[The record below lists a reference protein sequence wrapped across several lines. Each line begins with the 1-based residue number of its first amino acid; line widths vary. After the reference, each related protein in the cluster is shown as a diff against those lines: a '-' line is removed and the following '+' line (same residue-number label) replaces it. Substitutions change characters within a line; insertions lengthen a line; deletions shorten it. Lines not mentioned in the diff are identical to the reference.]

1 MLHQVAPTS
10 PEHFVHHVEYAR
22 DGAAAVIT
30 ISNPPVNSFSHAVRT
45 ALLDALDRAALD
57 DGVKAVVLT
66 GGGGS
71 FSGGADIREFG
82 TPASLA
88 APRLHD
94 VIAACEMNAK
104 PVIAAISGICLGG
117 GFEIALGCHY
127 RVARADAR
135 VGLPEVKLGLLPGAG
150 GTQRLP
156 RLVGVETALNMILG
170 GEQVPAR
177 VLEKAAL
184 FDLVVD
190 GDPVRAAVEFA
201 ETLAKQ
207 GSLVPRRT
215 SEIVLKEPNIEAL
228 CDFALN
234 MIKAKAP
241 LAIAP
246 QRCIECIKASVKPF
260 AEGSAIERRLFTELM
275 QTPES
280 KGLRHSFFAERA
292 AGKVADVPDSTPL
305 RPLTKAAVIGA
316 GTMGGGIAICLL
328 NAGIPTWLLE
338 TDQAALD
345 RGVARIAGI
354 YDAQVRKGKLPQG
367 ERDKRM
373 GMLLPVL
380 KYEEIGTAD
389 IVIEAVF
396 ERMDVKLA
404 VFSELDRVLKPGAI
418 LATNTSTLDVNA
430 IARSTKR
437 PADVV
442 GLHFFSPAN
451 LMRLLEIVRGAAT
464 AKDVMATSLALGKT
478 LKKVSVVS
486 GVCDGFIGNRML
498 EHYGKQANYLLE
510 EGASPRQVDAAME
523 AFGFA
528 MGPFKVGDLAGNDIG
543 WNIRKRRRAEKPG
556 YKFSTLPDKLCEM
569 GRFGQKTGAGWYE
582 YPDGRKPLPSKTVDE
597 LIAAHR
603 KELGIT
609 PRKIDD
615 AEIVDRLV
623 YALANEGARILEEGI
638 AARSSDIDVV
648 YLTGYG
654 FPAMRGGPMFHADS
668 VGLPL
673 VQRRMREFARNSYGD
688 PEFWQPAP
696 LIERLVASGGSF
708 ATAVKAAYVTGQRP
722 VETKGVA
729 A

>member
-1 MLHQVAPTS
+1 MINVA
-10 PEHFVHHVEYAR
+10 YAL
-22 DGAAAVIT
+22 DGMTAVIT
-30 ISNPPVNSFSHAVRT
+30 FSNPPVNSFSHAVRV
-45 ALLDALDRAALD
+45 ALLDALDRAAAD
-57 DGVKAVVLT
+57 PGVRAIVLT
-66 GGGGS
+66 GAGGR

-94 VIAACEMNAK
+94 VIAACEGGAK
-104 PVIAAISGICLGG
+104 PVIAAISGVCLGG
-117 GFEIALGCHY
+117 GFELALGCHY
-127 RVARADAR
+127 RVARADSR
-135 VGLPEVKLGLLPGAG
+135 VGLPEVTLGLLPGAG

-156 RLVGVETALNMILG
+156 RLVGVATALNVILG
-170 GEQVPAR
+170 GGQIPAR
-177 VLEKAAL
+177 EFAKTAL
-184 FDLVVD
+184 FDRLVD

-201 ETLAKQ
+201 AELEKR
-207 GSLVPRRT
+207 GSLVPRRV
-215 SEIVLKEPNIEAL
+215 SELPLVEPNLEAL
-228 CDFALN
+228 CDFALQTV
-234 MIKAKAP
+234 KAKAP
-241 LAIAP
+241 LGIAP
-246 QRCIECIKASVKPF
+246 QRCIECVKASGKPF
-260 AEGSAIERRLFTELM
+260 AEGAAIERRLFAELV

-292 AGKVADVPDSTPL
+292 AGKVADIPESTPL
-305 RPLTKAAVIGA
+305 RPLAKAAVIGA
-316 GTMGGGIAICLL
+316 GTMGSGIAICLL
-328 NAGIPTWLLE
+328 NSGYPTWLLE

-354 YDAQVRKGKLPQG
+354 YDAQVRKGKLAQA
-367 ERDKRM
+367 ERDRRM
-373 GMLLPVL
+373 DLLLPVL
-380 KYEEIGTAD
+380 KYDAIGSAD

-404 VFSELDRVLKPGAI
+404 VFAELDRVMKQGAI

-430 IARSTKR
+430 IARATRR
-437 PADVV
+437 PADVL
-442 GLHFFSPAN
+442 GTHFFSPAN
-451 LMRLLEIVRGAAT
+451 IMRLLEIVRGTAT
-464 AKDVMATSLALGKT
+464 ARDALATALALGKT
-478 LKKVSVVS
+478 LRKVSVVA

-543 WNIRKRRRAEKPG
+543 WNIRRRRRAEKPG
-556 YKFSTLPDKLCEM
+556 YRFSTLPDRLCEL

-597 LIAAHR
+597 LIAVHR
-603 KELGIT
+603 KDVGIT

-623 YALANEGARILEEGI
+623 YALVNEGARVLDEGI
-638 AARSSDIDVV
+638 ATRSSDIDVV

-654 FPAMRGGPMFHADS
+654 FPATRGGPMFHADS

-673 VQRRMREFARNSYGD
+673 VQRRMRAFALNGHGD
-688 PEFWQPAP
+688 PEFWKPAP
-696 LIERLVASGGSF
+696 LLERLVARGESF
-708 ATAVKAAYVTGQRP
+708 ATAATALAPAPGGQAAEKSGGP
-722 VETKGVA
+722 PAESKEVA

>member
-1 MLHQVAPTS
+1 MATVD
-10 PEHFVHHVEYAR
+10 YAR
-22 DGAAAVIT
+22 DGTTAVIT
-30 ISNPPVNSFSHAVRT
+30 FSNPPVNSFSHAVRG
-45 ALLDALDRAALD
+45 ALLAALDRAAAD
-57 DGVKAVVLT
+57 PGVRAIVLT
-66 GGGGS
+66 GAGGQ

-94 VIAACEMNAK
+94 VIAACEGSAK
-104 PVIAAISGICLGG
+104 PVIAAISGVCLGG
-117 GFEIALGCHY
+117 GFEIALGCHF

-156 RLVGVETALNMILG
+156 RLVGVTTALNVILG
-170 GEQVPAR
+170 GEQIPAR
-177 VLEKAAL
+177 EFANTAL
-184 FDLVVD
+184 FDRVVE
-190 GDPVRAAVEFA
+190 GDPVRAAAEFA
-201 ETLAKQ
+201 DQLEKQ
-207 GSLVPRRT
+207 GKLVPRKV
-215 SEIVLKEPNIEAL
+215 SEIALQEPNLEAL
-228 CDFALN
+228 CEFALQTV
-234 MIKAKAP
+234 KAKAP

-246 QRCIECIKASVKPF
+246 QRCIECVKAAGKPY
-260 AEGSAIERRLFTELM
+260 AEGAAIERRLFAELV

-292 AGKVADVPDSTPL
+292 AGKVADIPDSTPL
-305 RPLTKAAVIGA
+305 RPLATAAVIGA
-316 GTMGGGIAICLL
+316 GTMGSGIAICFL

-345 RGVARIAGI
+345 KGVARIAGI
-354 YDAQVRKGKLPQG
+354 YDAQVRKGKLLQA

-373 GMLLPVL
+373 GLLQPVL
-380 KYEEIGTAD
+380 KYESIGSAD

-396 ERMDVKLA
+396 ERMDVKLG
-404 VFSELDRVLKPGAI
+404 VFAELDRVMKSGAI

-430 IARSTKR
+430 IARATKR
-437 PADVV
+437 PADVL
-442 GLHFFSPAN
+442 GTHFFSPAN
-451 LMRLLEIVRGAAT
+451 IMRLLEIVRGTAT
-464 AKDVMATSLALGKT
+464 AKDALATALALGK
-478 LKKVSVVS
+478 LLRKVSVVS

-543 WNIRKRRRAEKPG
+543 WSVRKRRRAEKPG
-556 YKFSTLPDKLCEM
+556 YRFSTLPDKLCEM
-569 GRFGQKTGAGWYE
+569 GRFGQKSGSGWYE
-582 YPDGRKPLPSKTVDE
+582 YPDGRKPLPSRVVDE
-597 LIAAHR
+597 LIAEHR
-603 KELGIT
+603 RGLGIT
-609 PRKIDD
+609 PRKIED

-623 YALANEGARILEEGI
+623 YALVNEGARILDEGI

-673 VQRRMREFARNSYGD
+673 VQRRMREFARNGHGD
-688 PEFWQPAP
+688 PEFWKPAP
-696 LIERLVASGGSF
+696 LIERLVAAGGSF
-708 ATAVKAAYVTGQRP
+708 ASAGAAPATV
-722 VETKGVA
+722 KGVA

>member
-1 MLHQVAPTS
+1 MINVDYT
-10 PEHFVHHVEYAR
+10 R
-22 DGAAAVIT
+22 DGATAILAF
-30 ISNPPVNSFSHAVRT
+30 SNPPVNSFSHAMRV
-45 ALLDALDRAALD
+45 ALLDALDRAAAD
-57 DGVKAVVLT
+57 PDVEAVVLT
-66 GGGGS
+66 GAGGL

-88 APRLHD
+88 PPRLHD
-94 VIAACEMNAK
+94 VIAVCENSAK

-117 GFEIALGCHY
+117 GFEIALACHY

-135 VGLPEVKLGLLPGAG
+135 VGLPEGKLGLLPGAG

-156 RLVGVETALNMILG
+156 RLVGAETALNMILS

-177 VLEKAAL
+177 ELTGTPL
-184 FDLVVD
+184 FERVVD
-190 GDPVRAAVEFA
+190 GDPVRAAVELA
-201 ETLAKQ
+201 GTLAKE
-207 GSLVPRRT
+207 GRLVPRRT
-215 SEIVLKEPNIEAL
+215 SAIVLKEPNLEAL
-228 CDFALN
+228 CDFALATV
-234 MIKAKAP
+234 KARAP
-241 LAIAP
+241 QAIAP
-246 QRCIECIKASVKPF
+246 QRCIECIEAAAKPF
-260 AEGSAIERRLFTELM
+260 AEGAALERRLFMELM
-275 QTPES
+275 QTPQS

-292 AGKVADVPDSTPL
+292 AGKVDDVSEAP
-305 RPLTKAAVIGA
+305 RPVTKAAVIGA
-316 GTMGGGIAICLL
+316 GTMGGGIAICCV
-328 NAGIPTWLLE
+328 NAGIPTWLIE
-338 TDQAALD
+338 ADQAALD

-354 YDAQVRKGKLPQG
+354 YDAQVKKGKLSQA

-373 GMLLPVL
+373 ALLLPVL
-380 KYEEIGTAD
+380 SYDAIGSAD

-404 VFSELDRVLKPGAI
+404 VFERLDRVMKPGAI
-418 LATNTSTLDVNA
+418 LATNTSTLDVDA

-437 PADVV
+437 PADVL
-442 GLHFFSPAN
+442 GTHFFSPAN
-451 LMRLLEIVRGAAT
+451 VMRLLEIVRGRAT
-464 AKDVMATSLALGKT
+464 AKDALATALALGKT
-478 LKKVSVVS
+478 LRKVSVVS

-556 YKFSTLPDKLCEM
+556 YRFSTLPDKLCEL

-582 YPDGRKPLPSKTVDE
+582 YPDGRKPLPSKLMDE
-597 LIAAHR
+597 LIADHR
-603 KELGIT
+603 AALGIT

-623 YALANEGARILEEGI
+623 FALANEGARILDEGI

-654 FPAMRGGPMFHADS
+654 FPAVRGGPMFHADQT
-668 VGLPL
+668 GLPL
-673 VQRRMREFARNSYGD
+673 VLRRMREFARNPHGD
-688 PEFWQPAP
+688 PEFWKPAA
-696 LIERLVASGGSF
+696 LIERLVAGGGSF
-708 ATAVKAAYVTGQRP
+708 ATGPAANQG
-722 VETKGVA
+722 A
-729 A
+729 AA

>member
-1 MLHQVAPTS
+1 M
-10 PEHFVHHVEYAR
+10 HHVDYAR

-30 ISNPPVNSFSHAVRT
+30 FSNPPVNSISYAVRS
-45 ALLDALDRAALD
+45 ALLDALDRAAAD
-57 DGVKAVVLT
+57 DAVRAIVLASA
-66 GGGGS
+66 GS
-71 FSGGADIREFG
+71 LFSGGADIREFG
-82 TPASLA
+82 TPAARA
-88 APRLHD
+88 APQLRD
-94 VIAACEMNAK
+94 VIAACEASAK
-104 PVIAAISGICLGG
+104 PVIAAIGGTCLGG
-117 GFEIALGCHY
+117 GFELALGCHY
-127 RVARADAR
+127 RVACADAR

-156 RLVGVETALNMILG
+156 RLVGVETALNMILS
-170 GEQVPAR
+170 GEPVPAR
-177 VLEKAAL
+177 DLAKTAL
-184 FDLVVD
+184 FERVVD
-190 GDPVRAAVEFA
+190 VDPVRAALELI
-201 ETLAKQ
+201 ESLSKQ
-207 GSLVPRRT
+207 GSLRPRRV
-215 SEIVLKEPNIEAL
+215 SELVLVDPNLEAL
-228 CDFALN
+228 CDFAL
-234 MIKAKAP
+234 MTVKARTP
-241 LAIAP
+241 LALAP
-246 QRCIECIKASVKPF
+246 QRCIECVKAAAKPF
-260 AEGSAIERRLFTELM
+260 AEGDVIERRLFVELM
-275 QTPES
+275 QTPQS
-280 KGLRHSFFAERA
+280 QGLRHSFFAERA
-292 AGKVADVPDSTPL
+292 AGKVADVPESTPL

-316 GTMGGGIAICLL
+316 GTMGGGIAICFA

-345 RGVARIAGI
+345 RGVARIAGLF
-354 YDAQVRKGKLPQG
+354 DAQVKKGKLAQA

-373 GMLLPVL
+373 ALLLPVL
-380 KYEEIGTAD
+380 SYDAIGSAD

-404 VFSELDRVLKPGAI
+404 VFAELDRVMKPGAI
-418 LATNTSTLDVNA
+418 LATNTSTLDVNT
-430 IARSTKR
+430 IARSTAR
-437 PADVV
+437 PGDVL
-442 GLHFFSPAN
+442 GTHFFSPAN
-451 LMRLLEIVRGAAT
+451 IMRLLEIVRGADTARDVLAT
-464 AKDVMATSLALGKT
+464 ALALGKT
-478 LKKVSVVS
+478 LRKVSVVS

-510 EGASPRQVDAAME
+510 EGASPRQIDAAME

-543 WNIRKRRRAEKPG
+543 WSVRKRRRAEKPG
-556 YKFSTLPDKLCEM
+556 YKFSTLPDKLCEL

-623 YALANEGARILEEGI
+623 YALANEGARILDEGI
-638 AARSSDIDVV
+638 AAHSSDIDVV

-654 FPAMRGGPMFHADS
+654 FPAMRGGPMFHADA

-673 VQRRMREFARNSYGD
+673 VQRRMRQFARNPHGD
-688 PEFWQPAP
+688 PLFWKPAA

-708 ATAVKAAYVTGQRP
+708 ATAPTPVADVSGQRP
-722 VETKGVA
+722 AEKKGVA

>member
-1 MLHQVAPTS
+1 
-10 PEHFVHHVEYAR
+10 VHHVDYAR

-30 ISNPPVNSFSHAVRT
+30 ISNPPVNSFSHAVRS
-45 ALLDALDRAALD
+45 ALLDALDRAAMEE
-57 DGVKAVVLT
+57 GVKAIVLT
-66 GGGGS
+66 GAGGL

-82 TPASLA
+82 TPASMASPQL
-88 APRLHD
+88 RD
-94 VIAACEMNAK
+94 VIAACEASAK
-104 PVIAAISGICLGG
+104 PVIAAISGLCLGG
-117 GFEIALGCHY
+117 GFEIALACHY
-127 RVARADAR
+127 RVARGDAR

-156 RLVGVETALNMILG
+156 RLVGAEIALNMILG
-170 GEQVPAR
+170 GDQVPAR
-177 VLEKAAL
+177 VLEKSRL
-184 FDLVVD
+184 FERVVD
-190 GDPVRAAVEFA
+190 GDPVRAAVGFA
-201 ETLAKQ
+201 LELEKQ
-207 GSLVPRRT
+207 GSLVPRRV
-215 SEIVLKEPNIEAL
+215 SEIEVNEPNLEAL
-228 CDFALN
+228 CDFA
-234 MIKAKAP
+234 MQAVKARAP
-241 LAIAP
+241 LSLAP
-246 QRCIECIKASVKPF
+246 QRCIECVKAIARPF
-260 AEGSAIERRLFTELM
+260 AEGLAIERRLFVELM

-280 KGLRHSFFAERA
+280 KSLRHSFFAERA
-292 AGKVADVPDSTPL
+292 AGKVADIPDSLTQ

-328 NAGIPTWLLE
+328 DAGIPTWLLE

-345 RGVARIAGI
+345 RGAARIAGV
-354 YDAQVRKGKLPQG
+354 YDAQVKKGKLAQA

-373 GMLLPVL
+373 GLLMPVL
-380 KYEEIGTAD
+380 EYDAIGSAD

-404 VFSELDRVLKPGAI
+404 VFAELDRVMKPGAI

-437 PADVV
+437 PADVL
-442 GLHFFSPAN
+442 GTHFFSPAN
-451 LMRLLEIVRGAAT
+451 IMRLLEIVRGTAT
-464 AKDVMATSLALGKT
+464 AKDALATALALGRT
-478 LKKVSVVS
+478 LRKVSVVS

-556 YKFSTLPDKLCEM
+556 YRFSTLPDKLCEM

-582 YPDGRKPLPSKTVDE
+582 YPDGRKPLPSKVVDE
-597 LIAAHR
+597 LLAAHR
-603 KELGIT
+603 KEMGIT
-609 PRKIDD
+609 PRKIGD

-623 YALANEGARILEEGI
+623 YALVNEGARILDEGI

-654 FPAMRGGPMFHADS
+654 FPALRGGPMFHADS

-673 VQRRMREFARNSYGD
+673 VRRRMREFARNGHGD
-688 PEFWQPAP
+688 PESWKPAP

-708 ATAVKAAYVTGQRP
+708 ATAVSAAHVSGQRP
-722 VETKGVA
+722 AETKGVA

>member
-1 MLHQVAPTS
+1 MANVD
-10 PEHFVHHVEYAR
+10 YAR
-22 DGAAAVIT
+22 DGTAAVIT
-30 ISNPPVNSFSHAVRT
+30 FSNPPVNSFSHTVRG
-45 ALLDALDRAALD
+45 ALLAALDRAAAD
-57 DGVKAVVLT
+57 PGVRAIVLT
-66 GGGGS
+66 GSGGQ

-88 APRLHD
+88 SPRLHD
-94 VIAACEMNAK
+94 VIAACEGSFK
-104 PVIAAISGICLGG
+104 PVIAAISGVCLGG

-127 RVARADAR
+127 RVARNGAR

-156 RLVGVETALNMILG
+156 RLVGVTTALNVILG
-170 GEQVPAR
+170 GEQIPAR
-177 VLEKAAL
+177 EFADTAL
-184 FDLVVD
+184 FDRVVD
-190 GDPVRAAVEFA
+190 GDPVPAAVELAA
-201 ETLAKQ
+201 ELEKQ
-207 GSLVPRRT
+207 GKLVPRKV
-215 SEIVLKEPNIEAL
+215 SEITLEEPNLDAL
-228 CDFALN
+228 CEFALQTV
-234 MIKAKAP
+234 KAKAP

-246 QRCIECIKASVKPF
+246 QRCIECVKAAGKPF
-260 AEGSAIERRLFTELM
+260 VEGAAIERRLFVELV

-292 AGKVADVPDSTPL
+292 AGKVADIPEGMPP
-305 RPLTKAAVIGA
+305 RPLDRAAVIGA
-316 GTMGGGIAICLL
+316 GTMGSGITICLL

-338 TDQAALD
+338 SDRAALD

-354 YDAQVRKGKLPQG
+354 YDAQVKKGKLAQA
-367 ERDKRM
+367 ERDRRM
-373 GMLLPVL
+373 GLLLPVL
-380 KYEEIGTAD
+380 DYDAIGSAD
-389 IVIEAVF
+389 IAIEAVF

-404 VFSELDRVLKPGAI
+404 VFAQLDRVMKPGAI

-430 IARSTKR
+430 IAHATRR

-442 GLHFFSPAN
+442 GTHFFSPAN
-451 LMRLLEIVRGAAT
+451 IMRLLEIVRGAAT
-464 AKDVMATSLALGKT
+464 ARDVLATALALGKT

-543 WNIRKRRRAEKPG
+543 WSVRKRRRAEKPG

-569 GRFGQKTGAGWYE
+569 GRFGQKSGAGWYE
-582 YPDGRKPLPSKTVDE
+582 YPDGRRPQPSKVVDD

-603 KELGIT
+603 KEIGIA

-615 AEIVDRLV
+615 AEIVDRLL
-623 YALANEGARILEEGI
+623 YALVNEGARILDEGI

-654 FPAMRGGPMFHADS
+654 FPATRGGPMFHADA
-668 VGLPL
+668 VGLPM
-673 VQRRMREFARNSYGD
+673 VQRRMREFARNPHGD
-688 PEFWQPAP
+688 AESWKPAP
-696 LIERLVASGGSF
+696 LIERLVASGESF
-708 ATAVKAAYVTGQRP
+708 ASVSSAPASVP
-722 VETKGVA
+722 VKGVA

>member
-1 MLHQVAPTS
+1 
-10 PEHFVHHVEYAR
+10 
-22 DGAAAVIT
+22 
-30 ISNPPVNSFSHAVRT
+30 VRV
-45 ALLDALDRAALD
+45 ALLDALDRAAAD
-57 DGVKAVVLT
+57 PEVRAIVLT
-66 GGGGS
+66 GADGR

-88 APRLHD
+88 APQLRD
-94 VIAACEMNAK
+94 VIAACEASVK

-117 GFEIALGCHY
+117 GLEIALGCHY

-156 RLVGVETALNMILG
+156 RLVGLETALNMILS

-177 VLEKAAL
+177 DLVKTAL
-184 FDLVVD
+184 FERVVD

-201 ETLAKQ
+201 AHLDQQ
-207 GSLVPRRT
+207 GSLTPRRVCD
-215 SEIVLKEPNIEAL
+215 IKLVEPNHEAF
-228 CDFALN
+228 CDFALQAV
-234 MIKAKAP
+234 KAKAP

-246 QRCIECIKASVKPF
+246 QRCIECLKAAAKPF
-260 AEGSAIERRLFTELM
+260 AEGLAVERRLFVELM

-280 KGLRHSFFAERA
+280 KSLRHSFFAERA
-292 AGKVADVPDSTPL
+292 AGRVADSPETTPL
-305 RPLTKAAVIGA
+305 RPLAKAAVIGA
-316 GTMGGGIAICLL
+316 GTMGGGIVICLL

-345 RGVARIAGI
+345 KGVARISGL
-354 YDAQVRKGKLPQG
+354 YDAQVKKGKLTQA
-367 ERDKRM
+367 ERDRRM
-373 GMLLPVL
+373 GLLLPVL
-380 KYEEIGTAD
+380 NYDAIGGAD

-404 VFSELDRVLKPGAI
+404 VFAELDRVMKPGAI

-437 PADVV
+437 PGDVL
-442 GLHFFSPAN
+442 GTHFFSPAN
-451 LMRLLEIVRGAAT
+451 IMRLLEVVRGTAT
-464 AKDVMATSLALGKT
+464 AKDALATALALGKT
-478 LKKVSVVS
+478 LKKVSIVS

-556 YKFSTLPDKLCEM
+556 YRFSTLPDKLCEL

-582 YPDGRKPLPSKTVDE
+582 YPDGRKPLPSKVVDE
-597 LIAAHR
+597 LLAAHR
-603 KELGIT
+603 REIGIT

-623 YALANEGARILEEGI
+623 YALVNEGARILDEGI
-638 AARSSDIDVV
+638 AARSSDIDVC

-654 FPAMRGGPMFHADS
+654 FPALRGGPMFHADF

-673 VQRRMREFARNSYGD
+673 VQRRMREFARNGHGD
-688 PEFWQPAP
+688 PEFWKPAP
-696 LIERLVASGGSF
+696 LISRLVASGESF
-708 ATAVKAAYVTGQRP
+708 ETAGPAIAAG
-722 VETKGVA
+722 EKKGVA

>member
-1 MLHQVAPTS
+1 MIQVD
-10 PEHFVHHVEYAR
+10 YAR

-30 ISNPPVNSFSHAVRT
+30 FANPPVNSFSHAVRA
-45 ALLDALDRAALD
+45 ALLDALDRAAAD
-57 DGVKAVVLT
+57 PGVRAIVLT
-66 GGGGS
+66 GAGGQ

-94 VIAACEMNAK
+94 VIAACEASAK

-156 RLVGVETALNMILG
+156 RLVGVAAALNVILG
-170 GEQVPAR
+170 GEHIPAR
-177 VLEKAAL
+177 DFAGTAL
-184 FDLVVD
+184 FERVVD
-190 GDPVRAAVEFA
+190 GDPVRAAVELVD
-201 ETLAKQ
+201 ELEKQ
-207 GSLVPRRT
+207 GRLAPRRV
-215 SEIVLKEPNIEAL
+215 SEIVLKEPNLEAL
-228 CDFALN
+228 CEFALQAV
-234 MIKAKAP
+234 KAKAP

-246 QRCIECIKASVKPF
+246 QRCIECVKASGKPF
-260 AEGSAIERRLFTELM
+260 SEGAAIERRLFVELV

-292 AGKVADVPDSTPL
+292 AGKVADIPESTPL
-305 RPLTKAAVIGA
+305 RPLKKAAVIGA
-316 GTMGGGIAICLL
+316 GTMGGGIVVCLL
-328 NAGIPTWLLE
+328 NAGIPTWMLE

-354 YDAQVRKGKLPQG
+354 YDAQVKKGKLAQA

-373 GMLLPVL
+373 GLLLPVL
-380 KYEEIGTAD
+380 EYDAIGLAD

-404 VFSELDRVLKPGAI
+404 VFAELDRVMRPGAI

-437 PADVV
+437 PADVL
-442 GLHFFSPAN
+442 GTHFFSPAN
-451 LMRLLEIVRGAAT
+451 IMRLLEIVRGGAT
-464 AKDVMATSLALGKT
+464 AKDALATALALGRL

-556 YKFSTLPDKLCEM
+556 YRFSTLPDKLCEM

-582 YPDGRKPLPSKTVDE
+582 YPDGRKPSPSKAVDE

-603 KELGIT
+603 KEIGVT

-623 YALANEGARILEEGI
+623 YALANEGARILDEGI

-648 YLTGYG
+648 YLAGYG

-668 VGLPL
+668 VGLPMVL
-673 VQRRMREFARNSYGD
+673 RRMREFARNPHGD
-688 PEFWQPAP
+688 PESWKLAP
-696 LIERLVASGGSF
+696 LIERLVAGGESF
-708 ATAVKAAYVTGQRP
+708 ATAAAVP
-722 VETKGVA
+722 A
-729 A
+729 

>member
-1 MLHQVAPTS
+1 MLHQVAP
-10 PEHFVHHVEYAR
+10 PREHLVHHVDYAR

-30 ISNPPVNSFSHAVRT
+30 ISNPPVNSFSHAVRS
-45 ALLDALDRAALD
+45 ALLDALDRAAMEE
-57 DGVKAVVLT
+57 GVRAIVLT
-66 GGGGS
+66 GAGGL

-82 TPASLA
+82 TPASMA
-88 APRLHD
+88 APQLRD
-94 VIAACEMNAK
+94 VIAACEASAK
-104 PVIAAISGICLGG
+104 PIIAAISGLCLGG
-117 GFEIALGCHY
+117 GFEIALACHY
-127 RVARADAR
+127 RVARGDAR

-156 RLVGVETALNMILG
+156 RLVGAETALNMILG

-177 VLEKAAL
+177 LLEKSRL
-184 FDLVVD
+184 FERVVD
-190 GDPVRAAVEFA
+190 GDPVRAAIEFA
-201 ETLAKQ
+201 GDLERQ
-207 GSLVPRRT
+207 GSLVSRRV
-215 SEIVLKEPNIEAL
+215 SEIRVHEPNLEAL
-228 CDFALN
+228 CDFA
-234 MIKAKAP
+234 MQTVKARAP
-241 LAIAP
+241 LSIAP
-246 QRCIECIKASVKPF
+246 QRCIECVKAIARPF
-260 AEGSAIERRLFTELM
+260 AEGLAIERRLFVELM

-280 KGLRHSFFAERA
+280 KSLRHSFFAERA
-292 AGKVADVPDSTPL
+292 AGKVADIPESTPL

-316 GTMGGGIAICLL
+316 GTMGGGIAICLVT
-328 NAGIPTWLLE
+328 AGIPTWLLE
-338 TDQAALD
+338 ADQAALD
-345 RGVARIAGI
+345 RGVAKIAGI
-354 YDAQVRKGKLPQG
+354 FDAQVKKGKLAPS

-373 GMLLPVL
+373 ALLMPVL
-380 KYEEIGTAD
+380 KYDAIGSAD

-404 VFSELDRVLKPGAI
+404 VFAELDRVMKPGAI

-430 IARSTKR
+430 IARATKR
-437 PADVV
+437 PSDVL
-442 GLHFFSPAN
+442 GTHFFSPAN
-451 LMRLLEIVRGAAT
+451 IMRLLEIVRGTAT
-464 AKDVMATSLALGKT
+464 AKDALATALALGRI

-556 YKFSTLPDKLCEM
+556 YRFSTLPDKLCEL

-582 YPDGRKPLPSKTVDE
+582 YPDGRKPLPSKVVDE
-597 LIAAHR
+597 LLAAHR

-609 PRKIDD
+609 PRKIED

-623 YALANEGARILEEGI
+623 YALVNEGARILDEGI

-654 FPAMRGGPMFHADS
+654 FPALRGGPMFHADF

-673 VQRRMREFARNSYGD
+673 VRRRMREFARNSHGD
-688 PEFWQPAP
+688 PEFWKPAP
-696 LIERLVASGGSF
+696 LIERLVVSGGSF
-708 ATAVKAAYVTGQRP
+708 ATAVTAAHVSGHRP
-722 VETKGVA
+722 AQSEGVA

>member
-1 MLHQVAPTS
+1 MLDPGLGS
-10 PEHFVHHVEYAR
+10 NDDLVETACR
-22 DGAAAVIT
+22 VEGL
-30 ISNPPVNSFSHAVRT
+30 VNN
-45 ALLDALDRAALD
+45 
-57 DGVKAVVLT
+57 
-66 GGGGS
+66 
-71 FSGGADIREFG
+71 
-82 TPASLA
+82 
-88 APRLHD
+88 D
-94 VIAACEMNAK
+94 VIAACEGSIK
-104 PVIAAISGICLGG
+104 PVIAAISGVCLGG

-127 RVARADAR
+127 RVARNEAR

-156 RLVGVETALNMILG
+156 RLVGVTTALNVILG
-170 GEQVPAR
+170 GEQIPAR
-177 VLEKAAL
+177 EFANTAL
-184 FDLVVD
+184 FDRVVD
-190 GDPVRAAVEFA
+190 GNPVPAAMELAA
-201 ETLAKQ
+201 ELEKQ
-207 GSLVPRRT
+207 GKLVPRKV
-215 SEIVLKEPNIEAL
+215 SEITLEEPNLDAL
-228 CDFALN
+228 CEFALQTV
-234 MIKAKAP
+234 KAKAP

-246 QRCIECIKASVKPF
+246 QRCIECVKAAGKPF
-260 AEGSAIERRLFTELM
+260 VEGAAIERRLFVELV

-292 AGKVADVPDSTPL
+292 AGKVADIPEGMSPRSLD
-305 RPLTKAAVIGA
+305 RAAVIGA
-316 GTMGGGIAICLL
+316 GTMGSGITICLL

-338 TDQAALD
+338 SDQAALD

-354 YDAQVRKGKLPQG
+354 YDAQVKKGKLAQA
-367 ERDKRM
+367 ERDRRM
-373 GMLLPVL
+373 GLLLPVL
-380 KYEEIGTAD
+380 NYDAIGSAD

-404 VFSELDRVLKPGAI
+404 VFAELDRVMKPGAI

-430 IARSTKR
+430 IARATRR

-442 GLHFFSPAN
+442 GTHFFSPAN
-451 LMRLLEIVRGAAT
+451 IMRLLEIVRGAAT
-464 AKDVMATSLALGKT
+464 ARDVLATALVLGKT

-498 EHYGKQANYLLE
+498 EHYSKQANYLLE

-543 WNIRKRRRAEKPG
+543 WSVRKRRRAEKPG
-556 YKFSTLPDKLCEM
+556 YKFSTLPDKLCEL
-569 GRFGQKTGAGWYE
+569 GRFGQKSGAGWYE
-582 YPDGRKPLPSKTVDE
+582 YPDGRKPQPSKVVDE

-603 KELGIT
+603 KEIGIT

-623 YALANEGARILEEGI
+623 YALVNEGARILDEGI

-654 FPAMRGGPMFHADS
+654 FPAMRGGPMFHADA
-668 VGLPL
+668 VGLPM
-673 VQRRMREFARNSYGD
+673 VQRRMREFARNTHGD
-688 PEFWQPAP
+688 AESWKPAP
-696 LIERLVASGGSF
+696 LIERLVASGESF
-708 ATAVKAAYVTGQRP
+708 ASVSSAAASAAV
-722 VETKGVA
+722 KGVA

>member
-1 MLHQVAPTS
+1 LHPQFQ
-10 PEHFVHHVEYAR
+10 EIFVHHVDYAR

-30 ISNPPVNSFSHAVRT
+30 ISNPPVNSFSHAVRS
-45 ALLDALDRAALD
+45 ALLAALDRATAD
-57 DGVKAVVLT
+57 AGVRVVVLACAH
-66 GGGGS
+66 GK
-71 FSGGADIREFG
+71 FSAGADIREFG

-88 APRLHD
+88 APQLRD
-94 VIAACEMNAK
+94 VIAICEASAK
-104 PVIAAISGICLGG
+104 PVVAAIDGVCLGG

-156 RLVGVETALNMILG
+156 RLVGVETALNMILS
-170 GEQVPAR
+170 GEQIPAR
-177 VLEKAAL
+177 DLAKSAL
-184 FDLVVD
+184 FDRVVD
-190 GDPVRAAVEFA
+190 GEPVRSAVEFA
-201 ETLAKQ
+201 NDLAKQ
-207 GSLVPRRT
+207 GSLVPRRV
-215 SEIVLKEPNIEAL
+215 SELNVVEPNLEAL
-228 CDFALN
+228 CDFA
-234 MIKAKAP
+234 MMTVKAKAP
-241 LAIAP
+241 LALAP
-246 QRCIECIKASVKPF
+246 QRCIECVKAIAKPF
-260 AEGSAIERRLFTELM
+260 AEGLAVERRLFVELV
-275 QTPES
+275 QSPES

-292 AGKVADVPDSTPL
+292 AGKVADIPESTPL
-305 RPLTKAAVIGA
+305 RPLAKAAVIGA
-316 GTMGGGIAICLL
+316 GTMGGGITICFL

-338 TDQAALD
+338 TDQGALD

-354 YDAQVRKGKLPQG
+354 YDAQVKKGKLAPS

-373 GMLLPVL
+373 ALLLPVL
-380 KYEEIGTAD
+380 RYDAIGTAD
-389 IVIEAVF
+389 IVVEAVF

-404 VFSELDRVLKPGAI
+404 VFAELDRVMKPGAI
-418 LATNTSTLDVNA
+418 LATNTSTLDVNI

-437 PADVV
+437 PSDVL
-442 GLHFFSPAN
+442 GTHFFSPAN
-451 LMRLLEIVRGAAT
+451 VMRLLEIVRGTATGREALAT
-464 AKDVMATSLALGKT
+464 ALALGKI
-478 LKKVSVVS
+478 LRKVSVVS

-510 EGASPRQVDAAME
+510 EGASPHQVDAAME

-556 YKFSTLPDKLCEM
+556 YRFSTLPDKLCEM

-582 YPDGRKPLPSKTVDE
+582 YPDGRKPLPSKVVDE

-615 AEIVDRLV
+615 AEIVDRLL
-623 YALANEGARILEEGI
+623 YALANEGARILDEGI

-654 FPAMRGGPMFHADS
+654 FPAMRGGPMFHADF

-673 VQRRMREFARNSYGD
+673 VQRRMREFARNGHGD
-688 PEFWQPAP
+688 PDFWKPAP

-708 ATAVKAAYVTGQRP
+708 STAAPASAP
-722 VETKGVA
+722 VKGVA

>member
-1 MLHQVAPTS
+1 MPTVDYS
-10 PEHFVHHVEYAR
+10 R
-22 DGAAAVIT
+22 DGAVAVIT
-30 ISNPPVNSFSHAVRT
+30 FSNPPVNSFSHVVRV
-45 ALLDALDRAALD
+45 ALLDALDRAASDPDVRAIVLAGA
-57 DGVKAVVLT
+57 DGR
-66 GGGGS
+66 

-88 APRLHD
+88 APQLRD
-94 VIAACEMNAK
+94 FIAACEASAK

-117 GFEIALGCHY
+117 GFEVVLGCHY

-156 RLVGVETALNMILG
+156 RLVGLEAALNMILSG
-170 GEQVPAR
+170 DPVPAR
-177 VLEKAAL
+177 DLAKTAL
-184 FDLVVD
+184 FECVVD

-201 ETLAKQ
+201 GHLENQ
-207 GSLVPRRT
+207 GSLVPRRV
-215 SEIVLKEPNIEAL
+215 SDIRLAEPNHEAL
-228 CDFALN
+228 CDFA
-234 MIKAKAP
+234 MQAVKAKAP
-241 LAIAP
+241 LALAP
-246 QRCIECIKASVKPF
+246 QRCVECLKAAAKPF
-260 AEGSAIERRLFTELM
+260 AEGLAIERRLFVELL

-280 KGLRHSFFAERA
+280 KSLRHAFFAERA
-292 AGKVADVPDSTPL
+292 AGKVADIPETTPL
-305 RPLTKAAVIGA
+305 RPLAKAAVIGA
-316 GTMGGGIAICLL
+316 GTMGGGIAICFL

-354 YDAQVRKGKLPQG
+354 YDAQVKKGKLSQE
-367 ERDKRM
+367 ERDRRM
-373 GMLLPVL
+373 GLLLPVL
-380 KYEEIGTAD
+380 KYDAIGTAD

-404 VFSELDRVLKPGAI
+404 VFAELDRVMKPGAI

-437 PADVV
+437 PADVL
-442 GLHFFSPAN
+442 GTHFFSPAN
-451 LMRLLEIVRGAAT
+451 IMRLLEVVRGSAT
-464 AKDVMATSLALGKT
+464 ARDALATALALGKT
-478 LKKVSVVS
+478 LRKVSIVS

-523 AFGFA
+523 SFGFA

-556 YKFSTLPDKLCEM
+556 YKFSTLPDKLCEL

-582 YPDGRKPLPSKTVDE
+582 YPDGRKPLPSKVVDE
-597 LIAAHR
+597 LLVTHR
-603 KELGIT
+603 KEIGIT

-623 YALANEGARILEEGI
+623 YALVNEGARILDERI

-648 YLTGYG
+648 LPHGVWVSGIARGADVSRRLRGSATGT
-654 FPAMRGGPMFHADS
+654 ATHAGVRAQQSRRSGILEAGAFD
-668 VGLPL
+668 LP
-673 VQRRMREFARNSYGD
+673 
-688 PEFWQPAP
+688 
-696 LIERLVASGGSF
+696 SGGE
-708 ATAVKAAYVTGQRP
+708 R
-722 VETKGVA
+722 
-729 A
+729 

>member
-1 MLHQVAPTS
+1 MINVDLT
-10 PEHFVHHVEYAR
+10 R
-22 DGAAAVIT
+22 DGATAVIT
-30 ISNPPVNSFSHAVRT
+30 FSNPPVNSFSHAVRI
-45 ALLDALDRAALD
+45 ALLDALDRAAAD
-57 DGVKAVVLT
+57 DGVRAIVLSGA
-66 GGGGS
+66 GGL

-94 VIAACEMNAK
+94 VIAACETSAK

-156 RLVGVETALNMILG
+156 RLVGVETALNVILG
-170 GEQVPAR
+170 GEQIPAR
-177 VLEKAAL
+177 TLEKTPL
-184 FDLVVD
+184 FDRVVD
-190 GDPVRAAVEFA
+190 GDPVRAAVELA
-201 ETLAKQ
+201 ESLASQ

-215 SEIVLKEPNIEAL
+215 SEIVLREPNLEAL

-234 MIKAKAP
+234 MVKARAP

-246 QRCIECIKASVKPF
+246 QRCIECIKASAKPF
-260 AEGSAIERRLFTELM
+260 AEGAAIERRLFTELM

-292 AGKVADVPDSTPL
+292 SGKVADIPESTPL
-305 RPLTKAAVIGA
+305 RPLARAAVIGA

-354 YDAQVRKGKLPQG
+354 YDAQVKKGKLAQA

-373 GMLLPVL
+373 GLLLPVL
-380 KYEEIGTAD
+380 KYDAIGTAD

-404 VFSELDRVLKPGAI
+404 VFAELDRVMKPGAI

-430 IARSTKR
+430 IARATRR
-437 PADVV
+437 PADVI

-464 AKDVMATSLALGKT
+464 AKDVLATSLALGK
-478 LKKVSVVS
+478 LLRKVTVVS

-498 EHYGKQANYLLE
+498 EHYGKQANYLVE

-543 WNIRKRRRAEKPG
+543 WNVRKRRRAEKPG
-556 YKFSTLPDKLCEM
+556 YKFSTLPDKLCEL

-597 LIAAHR
+597 LVAEHR
-603 KELGIT
+603 RGLGIT

-623 YALANEGARILEEGI
+623 YALVNEGARTLDEGI

-654 FPAMRGGPMFHADS
+654 FPAMRGGPMFHADFT
-668 VGLPL
+668 GLPL
-673 VQRRMREFARNSYGD
+673 VQRRMREFARNPHGD
-688 PEFWQPAP
+688 PEFWRPAP
-696 LIERLVASGGSF
+696 LIERLVASGESF
-708 ATAVKAAYVTGQRP
+708 ANFTAAATPATV
-722 VETKGVA
+722 KGVA